1 MAAVPFAAGTA
12 PARRPADKR
21 GTPVPADPQAP
32 ARPRRSDAGQ
42 ARLTERDITGLLLVA
57 EQYAAPYD
65 LLGQALGVTPARV
78 RAITA
83 RWRGAGYAVTGVLG
97 PGPA

>member
-1 MAAVPFAAGTA
+1 LTPTQAAA
-12 PARRPADKR
+12 
-21 GTPVPADPQAP
+21 

-42 ARLTERDITGLLLVA
+42 ARLTERDINGVLLVA

-65 LLGQALGVTPARV
+65 LLGQALGVPPARV
-78 RAITA
+78 RAISA

-97 PGPA
+97 PSPA